1 MNEMR
6 FSLVMPQL
14 KSIRL
19 LVKLILPS
27 IIVLVLLL
35 TFLAITMTFSRYS
48 QNLVQLKDVSLI
60 CSDDNTCL
68 LIIELV
74 PVRNVSLILIK
85 YSLSLPIDN
94 RTCFPCEG
102 INLNLLVVKCSEPL
116 HIACLGGFSKSHN
129 DTLAGKIVIHT
140 NQSIEEHTFTIKP
153 RRIGCIGCPH

>member
-1 MNEMR
+1 MNEVR
-6 FSLVMPQL
+6 LSLIMPQL

-19 LVKLILPS
+19 LVKLTLLS
-27 IIVLVLLL
+27 IIVLVLL
-35 TFLAITMTFSRYS
+35 TFLAITLTFNRYS

-60 CSDDNTCL
+60 CDDDICL

-74 PVRNVSLILIK
+74 PVRNVSLILIN
-85 YSLSLPIDN
+85 YSLNLPIDN

-102 INLNLLVVKCSEPL
+102 INLNLVVKYSEPL
-116 HIACLGGFSKSHN
+116 RIACLGGLLKSHN

-140 NQSIEEHTFTIKP
+140 NQSIEEHIFTVKP

>member
-1 MNEMR
+1 MR
-6 FSLVMPQL
+6 LSLVMPQL

-19 LVKLILPS
+19 LVKLILLS

-35 TFLAITMTFSRYS
+35 TFSAITLTFNQYS

-85 YSLSLPIDN
+85 YSLDLPINN
-94 RTCFPCEG
+94 RTCLPSEG
-102 INLNLLVVKCSEPL
+102 INLNLLVKYGEPL
-116 HIACLGGFSKSHN
+116 HMACSGGFSKSHN
-129 DTLAGKIVIHT
+129 DTLAGKIIIHT
-140 NQSIEEHTFTIKP
+140 NQSIEEHTFTVKP